1 MNYHVLYPIYARFSF
16 RFSLLFSSKEKKNP
30 TVFGSFLN
38 MSVLLLPVLGH
49 DQAEQGMFLN

>member
-1 MNYHVLYPIYARFSF
+1 MFFTQYMQDF
-16 RFSLLFSSKEKKNP
+16 LLGSHCYFLKKKKKNP